1 MTRIIN
7 LTDGNAARA
16 VVFHKLMMEMIDTA
30 LNNPVNSAQKK
41 ELANLKED
49 LEKFNADFEDAVHIS
64 EFKIEERVITVMLS
78 ILNTINETFNKT
90 IAQHESVSTEFQIS
104 ITNKIQNIVRILA
117 MMTDGSRIDELNDA
131 LVEIE
136 ADITGIDKDAYRVGH
151 A

>member
-16 VVFHKLMMEMIDTA
+16 VVFHKMMMEMIDTA

-41 ELANLKED
+41 ELTNLKED
-49 LEKFNADFEDAVHIS
+49 LEKFNTDFEDAVHIS
-64 EFKIEERVITVMLS
+64 EFKIEERVITAMLS